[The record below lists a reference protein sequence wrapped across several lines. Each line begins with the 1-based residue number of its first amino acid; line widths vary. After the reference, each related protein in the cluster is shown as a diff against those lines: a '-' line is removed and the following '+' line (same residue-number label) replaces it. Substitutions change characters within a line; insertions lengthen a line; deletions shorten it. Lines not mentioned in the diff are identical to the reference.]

1 MKRAVVFG
9 ATGLVGKE
17 VVKQLLTNEI
27 FTSVTSV
34 VRRDPGISNPK
45 LKVLTLADFSTID
58 FFAENLV
65 ADVYFICIGTTI
77 KKAGTKESFFHTDHD
92 IPLKI
97 AHLAERLKI
106 PVVSVISSIGA
117 KSTSSNFY
125 LSTKGKMEQ
134 SVREAF
140 SGNLQIVRPSLLLG
154 KRDEFRFGEQVGT
167 FIFKAVSWL
176 FVGPLKKYK
185 GIKASDVAA
194 GMISTAG
201 KLNSQLIIL

>member
-1 MKRAVVFG
+1 MKKAVVFG

-17 VVKQLLTNEI
+17 VVKQLLTNDI

-34 VRRDPGISNPK
+34 VRRDPGISDPK
-45 LKVLTLADFSTID
+45 LKILTLPDFGSID

-97 AHLAERLKI
+97 AHLAERLNI

-134 SVREAF
+134 SVKEAY
-140 SGNLQIVRPSLLLG
+140 SGNLQIARPSLLLG
-154 KRDEFRFGEQVGT
+154 KREEFRFGERAGT
-167 FIFKAVSWL
+167 LIFYAVSWL
-176 FVGPLKKYK
+176 MVGPLRKYR
-185 GIKASDVAA
+185 GVKASVVAA
-194 GMISTAG
+194 GMISNAI
-201 KLNSQLIIL
+201 NILHD